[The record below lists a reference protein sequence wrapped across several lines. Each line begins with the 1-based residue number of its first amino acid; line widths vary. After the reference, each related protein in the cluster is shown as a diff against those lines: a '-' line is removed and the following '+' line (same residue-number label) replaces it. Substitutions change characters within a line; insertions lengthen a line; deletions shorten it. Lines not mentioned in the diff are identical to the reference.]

1 MSLCTPLPHILHIL
15 SEGFQAQVKMPI
27 QGSPEASVANGHLAT
42 CDLGKA
48 LYAGA
53 TEAKTP
59 GLCPQKLSD

>member
-1 MSLCTPLPHILHIL
+1 ML
-15 SEGFQAQVKMPI
+15 SGGFQAQVKMPT
-27 QGSPEASVANGHLAT
+27 QGSPEACAANGHLT
-42 CDLGKA
+42 PCDLRKA